1 MAARATIAIR
11 IGIRGEEEESL
22 EDVWEPVTRDA
33 CSEAVAP
40 CLPAPWGP
48 AVEPLPGLPWPV
60 PPPLPVLGLV
70 FADDGL
76 PEDPSPEAP
85 EFPEPVAVEPPPF
98 DEAWAGVPPP
108 ELVGGVGVV
117 CPVTVGTAVSY
128 WTPLESA

>member
-11 IGIRGEEEESL
+11 IGIRGEEESL
-22 EDVWEPVTRDA
+22 EDVWELVTGGA
-33 CSEAVAP
+33 CSEAVAW
-40 CLPAPWGP
+40 CLPADCCP

-60 PPPLPVLGLV
+60 SVPPPVLGLV

-76 PEDPSPEAP
+76 PDEDPPPAVP
-85 EFPEPVAVEPPPF
+85 GFPELVAVGPPPV
-98 DEAWAGVPPP
+98 EALAGVPPP
-108 ELVGGVGVV
+108 GLGGVGVV